1 MPAKTHRSGPKVR
14 TARNGS
20 TRRRGVAPLTPT
32 DWEVLAEM
40 TDADVVAAAST
51 DKDNRPLSD
60 DDLKRMKR
68 RSRVFVMRR
77 ALRLSQEAFAAR
89 FQIPLG
95 TLRDWEQGRTE
106 PDQAAIA
113 YLKVIAADPAFV
125 ARALGSA
132 VER

>member
-1 MPAKTHRSGPKVR
+1 MPTKAHRSMPSTKAAPKGAVR
-14 TARNGS
+14 SRGLARL
-20 TRRRGVAPLTPT
+20 PPT
-32 DWEVLAEM
+32 DWEALAAM
-40 TDADVVAAAST
+40 TDADVVAAART
-51 DKDNRPLSD
+51 DRDNQPLSD
-60 DDLKRMKR
+60 NDLKRMKR

-125 ARALGSA
+125 VRALGSG
-132 VER
+132 EK